1 VTILKRQILS
11 VLVVLSLVL
20 VGLPAA
26 AQDDLPPAKIANDEG
41 GPVSITG
48 SVTYTNLTFTIGVAE
63 PLIILEDQA
72 GFVDRNRGFLMP
84 EESQVIGQITS
95 DFYTSPFT
103 YNMVLP
109 IEPQAS
115 LRDVDNDGATDT
127 GVMIYAIAYWSNT
140 WGDPYLEERDLFG
153 GGWSGAYASTRI
165 DQNPSGKAELLGGT
179 YLVYA
184 PDDQQGFPSGFGED
198 SKLFTG
204 DESVVRLPQGYTI
217 VNMDT
222 DPFTFDR
229 SQHPV
234 IDLIE
239 GEGAEAV
246 DFSSMSYTDAF
257 DAMVEMFRNE
267 YAYTEFK
274 GMDWDA
280 LWQEYR
286 PRFEEADANRDS
298 LAYVL
303 ALRDFYWQIPDG
315 HMRFPLTQQTI
326 DLFTQETD
334 GGLGIALAELDD
346 GRVIVNFLGE
356 GSPAAAAGI
365 ELGAEILAI
374 NNQSIDEAIAES
386 VPWSS
391 PFSAP
396 HVLRLQ
402 QLRYITRFTL
412 GETVTVKYRNPG
424 ADQPAAAEMVTSN
437 ERDSFASSSFNTG
450 LSGVELPLEYQLIDP
465 GIMYVKIYS
474 FFDNALLTIQ
484 LWERMI
490 TAMND
495 NQIPALIIDMR
506 QNGGGSGFLADQMA
520 AYFFNEPLE
529 VGNGAV
535 YDPSLGEFYSDRN
548 RLSRYYLPPEELRYN
563 GPVVVLVGPNCNSA
577 CEYFSY
583 DMTLQGRAEIVGQY
597 PTGGLGGGQKFF
609 SMPDGLV
616 LQFSAGRNLDADDN
630 IIVEGTG
637 VPLDVK
643 VPINEETV
651 FADGDV
657 VLDYAV
663 DYLVG
668 Q

>member
-1 VTILKRQILS
+1 MLF
-11 VLVVLSLVL
+11 VLVVLSLAL
-20 VGLPAA
+20 IGLPVA
-26 AQDDLPPAKIANDEG
+26 AQDDMPPAKIVNDEG
-41 GPVSITG
+41 GPVAITG
-48 SVTYTNLTFTIGVAE
+48 SVNYTSLTFTVGVAE

-72 GFVDRNRGFLMP
+72 GFVDRNMGFLMP
-84 EESQVIGQITS
+84 MESQVIGQITS

-103 YNMVLP
+103 YSVELP
-109 IEPQAS
+109 IEPRAS
-115 LRDVDNDGATDT
+115 LRDVDNDGQTDS

-165 DQNPSGKAELLGGT
+165 DQNPSAKAELLGGK

-198 SKLFTG
+198 GLLFTG
-204 DESVVRLPQGYTI
+204 DEPVVRLPQGYT
-217 VNMDT
+217 VVDMDT

-229 SQHPV
+229 SRNPV

-239 GEGAEAV
+239 GEGAAAV
-246 DFSSMSYTDAF
+246 DFSNLSYTDAF
-257 DAMVEMFRNE
+257 DAMVAMFRNE
-267 YAYTEFK
+267 YAYTESK
-274 GMDWDA
+274 GIDWDA

-286 PRFEEADANRDS
+286 PRFQQADASRDS
-298 LAYVL
+298 VAYVL

-326 DLFTQETD
+326 DLFTEETD
-334 GGLGIALAELDD
+334 GGLGIAVRELDD
-346 GRVIVNFLGE
+346 GRIIVNYLGD
-356 GSPAAAAGI
+356 GSPAANAGI

-374 NNQSIDEAIAES
+374 NNKAIDEVIAEN

-402 QLRYITRFTL
+402 QLRYITRFHV
-412 GETVTVKYRNPG
+412 GDTVVVKYQNPG
-424 ADQPAAAEMVTSN
+424 AAQPAAAELVASN

-450 LSGVELPLEYQLIDP
+450 LTGVELPLEYQLIGP

-474 FFDNALLTIQ
+474 FFDNDLLTIQ

-520 AYFFNEPLE
+520 AYFFNDPLE
-529 VGNGAV
+529 IGNGAA
-535 YDPSLGEFYSDRN
+535 YDPSLGTFYSDRN
-548 RLSRYYLPPEELRYN
+548 RLSRYYLPPANLRYD
-563 GPVVVLVGPNCNSA
+563 GPIAVLVGPNCNSA
-577 CEYFSY
+577 CEFFSY
-583 DMTLQGRAEIVGQY
+583 NMTLQDRAAIVGQY

-616 LQFSAGRNLDADDN
+616 LQFSAVRNMDANDN
-630 IIVEGTG
+630 VIVEGTG

-643 VPINEETV
+643 VPVDEETV
-651 FADGDV
+651 FAEGDV
-657 VLDYAV
+657 ILDYAIQ
-663 DYLVG
+663 YLLG

>member
-1 VTILKRQILS
+1 MRKQMLF
-11 VLVVLSLVL
+11 VLAVLSLAL
-20 VGLPAA
+20 IGLPVA
-26 AQDDLPPAKIANDEG
+26 AQDDLPPAKIVNDEG
-41 GPVSITG
+41 GPVAITG
-48 SVTYTNLTFTIGVAE
+48 SVNYTSLTFTVGVAE

-72 GFVDRNRGFLMP
+72 GFVDRNMGFLMP
-84 EESQVIGQITS
+84 MESQVIGQITS

-103 YNMVLP
+103 YSVELP
-109 IEPQAS
+109 IEPRAT
-115 LRDVDNDGATDT
+115 LRDVDNDGQTDS

-165 DQNPSGKAELLGGT
+165 DQNPSAKAELLGGK

-198 SKLFTG
+198 GLLFTG
-204 DESVVRLPQGYTI
+204 DEPVVRLPQGYT
-217 VNMDT
+217 VVDMET

-229 SQHPV
+229 SRNPV

-239 GEGAEAV
+239 GEGAAAV
-246 DFSSMSYTDAF
+246 DFSNLSYTDAF
-257 DAMVEMFRNE
+257 DALVAMFRNE
-267 YAYTEFK
+267 YAYTEAK
-274 GMDWDA
+274 NIDWDA

-286 PRFEEADANRDS
+286 PRFEQADANRDS
-298 LAYVL
+298 VAYVL

-334 GGLGIALAELDD
+334 GGLGIAVSELDD
-346 GRVIVNFLGE
+346 GRVIVNFLGD
-356 GSPAAAAGI
+356 GSPAANAGI

-374 NNQSIDEAIAES
+374 NNKAIDEVIAEN

-402 QLRYITRFTL
+402 QLRYITRFHV
-412 GETVTVKYRNPG
+412 GDTVVVKYQNPG
-424 ADQPAAAEMVTSN
+424 VAQPAAAELVASN

-450 LSGVELPLEYQLIDP
+450 LTGVELPLEYQLIDP

-474 FFDNALLTIQ
+474 FFDNDLLTIQ

-520 AYFFNEPLE
+520 AYFFNDPLE
-529 VGNGAV
+529 IGNGAA
-535 YDPSLGEFYSDRN
+535 YDPALGAFYSDRN
-548 RLSRYYLPPEELRYN
+548 RLSRYYLPPANLRYD
-563 GPVVVLVGPNCNSA
+563 GPIAVLVGPNCNSA
-577 CEYFSY
+577 CEFFSY
-583 DMTLQGRAEIVGQY
+583 NMTLQDRAAIVGQY

-616 LQFSAGRNLDADDN
+616 LQFSAVRNLDASDN
-630 IIVEGTG
+630 VIVEGTG

-643 VPINEETV
+643 VPMDEETV
-651 FADGDV
+651 FAEGDV
-657 VLDYAV
+657 ILDYAIQ
-663 DYLVG
+663 YLLG